1 MERRHYSRVNSP
13 LSVVLQTSQGPV
25 NGEIWDIGPG
35 GAFILCERKPA
46 LAERV
51 GIIFTSGQ
59 SDDSVTIEGRVV
71 RSTTEGVGVHFVEL
85 SDREQRF
92 LNEVV
97 TDSFRAEFGDR
108 FVKRREAGDRSDP
121 EGTDENSL

>member
-1 MERRHYSRVNSP
+1 
-13 LSVVLQTSQGPV
+13 V

-71 RSTTEGVGVHFVEL
+71 RSTTEGVGVQFVEL

-108 FVKRREAGDRSDP
+108 FVKRREAGDLSDP

>member
-1 MERRHYSRVNSP
+1 VERRHYSRVNSP
-13 LSVVLQTSQGPV
+13 LSVVLHTSQGPV

-35 GAFILCERKPA
+35 GAFILCEWKPDI
-46 LAERV
+46 AETV
-51 GIIFTSGQ
+51 GIIFAGGQ

-71 RSTTEGVGVHFVEL
+71 RSTAQGVGVQFVEP

-97 TDSFRAEFGDR
+97 TDSFRAEFGER
-108 FVKRREAGDRSDP
+108 FVKRREVGDQSDP